1 MRLFTLLVVSCLVCG
16 FPLNSASAAVTSS
29 PVYTS
34 KTQFRIP
41 YHYDQAEIDRLGAR
55 EIRLYV
61 STDRGVTWNHLQ
73 SVPPTTRKFPFEATQ
88 DGEYWFSVRTLDSQ
102 NQLHPSGRVFEP
114 GLRVVIDTTPPQLDL
129 DLRQIS
135 PGKVQLI
142 WNAEDQNL
150 DPTKLV
156 LEYSQ
161 NGSQNWQRVIVA
173 PHGKGQTT
181 WSISQGGVVS
191 VRGVIKDRAD
201 NTGSSQKQIRVVAA
215 ASRTTLPKKPKEDL
229 PDFNQPIAQ
238 GTLPD
243 NSLTRTE
250 PGTLSPYS
258 DSADKVSPQPAQ
270 PHGFDS
276 QTPLANRQLPSVFP
290 QQNRL
295 EQVNPGPQSDQ
306 GQVKNQFVAD
316 DPEKRPNYAKNRY
329 PESATQNWAAER
341 KQVLN
346 GTKFQ
351 IGFEVDEVGPSGIG
365 AVELYITEDNGQ
377 KWYKYGEDADKKSPF
392 HVEVPHDGIYGFS
405 LRVRSGVGLAD
416 ALPKSGEKPDVVI
429 VVDRTA
435 PALKLNPVVQG
446 LGGEANKVTISWAM
460 SDQNP
465 AEKSIAINFSTQPG
479 GPWEP
484 IVDWQE
490 DQGRFTWSVRP
501 GNPSKFYLQV
511 IARDA
516 AGNVSQEVTPEP
528 IILDLTRPSGR
539 IVDVEVLSK
548 ASPY

>member
-215 ASRTTLPKKPKEDL
+215 ASRTTLPKRPKEDL

-250 PGTLSPYS
+250 PDTLSPYS

-270 PHGFDS
+270 PHGLDS

-329 PESATQNWAAER
+329 PQSATQNWAAER

>member
-1 MRLFTLLVVSCLVCG
+1 MRLLTPLVVSCLIG
-16 FPLNSASAAVTSS
+16 AIQFDSAQAAGIPSA

-41 YHYDQAEIDRLGAR
+41 YHYDQAEIERLGAR

-61 STDRGVTWNHLQ
+61 STDRGVTWNHLK
-73 SVPPTTRKFPFEATQ
+73 SVAPMARKFPFQATQ
-88 DGEYWFSVRTLDSQ
+88 DGEYWFSVRTLDSK

-129 DLRQIS
+129 DLRQLS

-142 WNAEDQNL
+142 WNAEDKYL
-150 DPTKLV
+150 DPSKLV
-156 LEYSQ
+156 LEYAQ

-173 PHGKGQTT
+173 PHSKGQTT

-191 VRGVIKDRAD
+191 VRGVIKDRA
-201 NTGSSQKQIRVVAA
+201 NNIGSSQKQLRVVAA
-215 ASRTTLPKKPKEDL
+215 ASRTVPKAKQDV

-238 GTLPD
+238 GSMPD
-243 NSLTRTE
+243 NSF
-250 PGTLSPYS
+250 TLSEPESLKPYS
-258 DSADKVSPQPAQ
+258 DAGKSLPSEQLKS
-270 PHGFDS
+270 FEN
-276 QTPLANRQLPSVFP
+276 QTPLANRELPSVFP
-290 QQNRL
+290 KKGSLDQQPQA
-295 EQVNPGPQSDQ
+295 EQPLQD
-306 GQVKNQFVAD
+306 QVKGHYVAD
-316 DPEKRPNYAKNRY
+316 SPETRPHYAKNRY
-329 PESATQNWAAER
+329 PASEQNWAPER

-346 GTKFQ
+346 GAQFQ
-351 IGFEVDEVGPSGIG
+351 IGFQVDEVGPSGVG
-365 AVELYITEDNGQ
+365 AIELYITEDNGQ
-377 KWYKYGEDADKKSPF
+377 KWYKYGEDPDKKSPF
-392 HVEVPHDGIYGFS
+392 HVEVPHDGIYGFA

-435 PALKLNPVVQG
+435 PALKLNPVKQG

-465 AEKSIAINFSTQPG
+465 AEKPIVINFSTQPD

-490 DQGRFTWSVRP
+490 DMGRFTWSVKP

-516 AGNVSQEVTPEP
+516 AGNISKEVTSEP
-528 IILDLTRPSGR
+528 IILDLTKPSGR
-539 IVDVEVLSK
+539 IVDVEVLNK
-548 ASPY
+548 SPY